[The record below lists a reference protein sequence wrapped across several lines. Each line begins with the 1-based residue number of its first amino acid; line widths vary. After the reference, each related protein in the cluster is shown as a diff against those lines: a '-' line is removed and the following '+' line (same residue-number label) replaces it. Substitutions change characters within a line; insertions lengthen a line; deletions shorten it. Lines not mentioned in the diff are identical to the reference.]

1 MPALERRQGAGWWK
15 AGGVGG
21 GYKRRT
27 VEGASQ
33 SGKRGRDITTKGSA
47 GKHWFWG
54 NIISFETEHYCIFK
68 ISAPGNGATFFS
80 FLSPPPLQCPGQ
92 VLYYQPDQRYVYLYL
107 YCDNWRPSIDDCR
120 YMLVMQD
127 SLNYCPVGVLRYPIW
142 FKSMFEFCQKIIHSI
157 FDSILL

>member
-1 MPALERRQGAGWWK
+1 MRK
-15 AGGVGG
+15 
-21 GYKRRT
+21 Y
-27 VEGASQ
+27 
-33 SGKRGRDITTKGSA
+33 D
-47 GKHWFWG
+47 F
-54 NIISFETEHYCIFK
+54 FETKHYCIFK
-68 ISAPGNGATFFS
+68 ISASGNGATFFS

-157 FDSILL
+157 FDSILLYPRFNSKYYSIKRIFCWFNSKDNWIQ